1 MDEETLERD
10 LREAIE
16 PDAGAVERLVLR
28 ALRQDRPPRSIRG
41 PVVVTAG
48 AALLMIGAALM
59 MNHEIP
65 QTVSPQMRV
74 MNVGETIVVEPTSG
88 GVWLIGADGAKADR
102 LPAGTII
109 VYRPGEDR

>member
-16 PDAGAVERLVLR
+16 PDAGAVERLVHR
-28 ALRQDRPPRSIRG
+28 ALGQDRPPRSVRG
-41 PVVVTAG
+41 PLVVTAG
-48 AALLMIGAALM
+48 AMLLLIGAVLM

-65 QTVSPQMRV
+65 QKVAPQMSV
-74 MNVGETIVVEPTSG
+74 MNVGETIVVKPTSG
-88 GVWLIGADGAKADR
+88 GVWLIGADGAKADQ

-109 VYRPGEDR
+109 VYRSGEGR